1 MLAEPKNLS
10 PFIFHNIC
18 HVIELL
24 NENYIP
30 VDLSFPDEK
39 QIYFLP
45 RCDVALANGTYNN
58 TIIRISNSRLI
69 VYSYER
75 LSDSDEIYIGTE
87 VKEFYD
93 LSKFISDETIMN
105 IHNELDLRYK
115 KLKKDARMELIE
127 RI

>member
-1 MLAEPKNLS
+1 MKLNEPKNLS

-24 NENYIP
+24 RENYIP
-30 VDLSFPDEK
+30 VDFSLPDEK

-75 LSDSDEIYIGTE
+75 IGDSDKIFIGNV
-87 VKEFYD
+87 VKEIFD
-93 LSKFISDETIMN
+93 LSKFIS
-105 IHNELDLRYK
+105 L
-115 KLKKDARMELIE
+115 
-127 RI
+127 